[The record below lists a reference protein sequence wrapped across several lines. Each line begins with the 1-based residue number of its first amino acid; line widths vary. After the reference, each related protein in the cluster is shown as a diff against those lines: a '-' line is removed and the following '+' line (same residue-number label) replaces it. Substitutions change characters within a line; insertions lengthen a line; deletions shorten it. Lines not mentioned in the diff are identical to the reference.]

1 VVLFVS
7 ADLLVLG
14 MLRRGRGL
22 FRRRRSA
29 PPAEVEA

>member
-1 VVLFVS
+1 
-7 ADLLVLG
+7 

-29 PPAEVEA
+29 PPAELEAEA